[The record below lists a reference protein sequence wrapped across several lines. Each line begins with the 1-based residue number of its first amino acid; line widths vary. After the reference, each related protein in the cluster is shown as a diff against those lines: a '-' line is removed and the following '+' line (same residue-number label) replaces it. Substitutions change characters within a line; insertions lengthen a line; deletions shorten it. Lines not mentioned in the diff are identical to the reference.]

1 MRTLLAS
8 LLLLTATAVLAQ
20 KPIYA
25 YAIGNWRNGPTV
37 QMTDVFVT
45 SERFTTEQ
53 IMERVMKE
61 YERFKHVADHDLLLF
76 TDSAEAINNQRVLVH
91 KYAQRK
97 LGVQVRKADG
107 TLLQEIPQAVPPVV
121 APDGPVSIPSAPTKP

>member
-8 LLLLTATAVLAQ
+8 LLLLMATAALAQ

-61 YERFKHVADHDLLLF
+61 YGSFKHVADHDLLLF
-76 TDSAEAINNQRVLVH
+76 TDSAEAMNNQRVLVH

-97 LGVQVRKADG
+97 LGVQVRNADG
-107 TLLQEIPQAVPPVV
+107 TMVQEIPQPMPSAVEPKPV
-121 APDGPVSIPSAPTKP
+121 APIPAAPAKP

>member
-1 MRTLLAS
+1 MRTIIAS
-8 LLLLTATAVLAQ
+8 ILLLTAAAAFGQ

-37 QMTDVFVT
+37 QMTEVFVT
-45 SERFTTEQ
+45 SERFTSEQ
-53 IMERVMKE
+53 IMEQVRKE
-61 YERFKHVADHDLLLF
+61 YSGFAHVADHDLLLF

-97 LGVQVRKADG
+97 LGVQVRKSDG
-107 TLLQEIPQAVPPVV
+107 TLVQEIPQPMPSAVEPKPV
-121 APDGPVSIPSAPTKP
+121 APVPSAPAKP

>member
-8 LLLLTATAVLAQ
+8 LLLLSATAALAQ

-53 IMERVMKE
+53 IMERVIKE
-61 YERFKHVADHDLLLF
+61 YEGFKHVADHDLLLF

>member
-1 MRTLLAS
+1 MRTLAIS
-8 LLLLTATAVLAQ
+8 LLLISTAAAWAQ

-37 QMTDVFVT
+37 QMTEVFET

-61 YERFKHVADHDLLLF
+61 YEGFKHVADHDLLLF
-76 TDSAEAINNQRVLVH
+76 TDSAEAISNQRVLVH

-107 TLLQEIPQAVPPVV
+107 TVVQEIPQPMPSPV
-121 APDGPVSIPSAPTKP
+121 APKPGAPIPAAPAKP

>member
-1 MRTLLAS
+1 MRTVLTT
-8 LLLLTATAVLAQ
+8 LLLLTAAVTFSQ

-61 YERFKHVADHDLLLF
+61 YDGFKRVADHDLLLF
-76 TDSAEAINNQRVLVH
+76 TDSTEAINNQRVLVH

-97 LGVQVRKADG
+97 LGVQVRKVDG
-107 TLLQEIPQAVPPVV
+107 TVVQEIPQPM
-121 APDGPVSIPSAPTKP
+121 PSAVEPKPGAPIPAAPAKP